1 MKKILTTVSAL
12 ALLVSAATAGT
23 IALWNFN
30 DNNLIVDQGSGTL
43 SLVNTSSNFETDP
56 TKVSPNDPGGASLE
70 VYGWPSQN
78 AADKTHGI
86 RFNVSTAGKSNI
98 KIKWDI
104 RHNIK
109 NGESGPNT
117 SLFQYSTDGGTT
129 WIDGPKW
136 TSSGDQ
142 WYLNREVDLSSVPN
156 VNNNPNFAF
165 RIMGAWQPGQGKY
178 MPCAGSAYAATR
190 KWRLDLIRVH
200 DDPAPTLPNTI
211 ALWDFNDV
219 RDLVADYGDGSS
231 FAQLVGGIALDG
243 DGYSDDFAHSEE
255 PYDSSSSSDPA
266 LKGKCLDTVGYPA
279 QSSGNRT
286 AGVQFNV
293 STAGY
298 TGIKLFFDVKHKLSS
313 SRFIRVQYTANRNA
327 NPVTWVNASPL
338 FDHEIT
344 DLTQDAWWFNG
355 NMVDLTG
362 VSAVNNNPNFAFRIV
377 TEFNPENNSSYAPS
391 RSDSTYGGAANKH
404 RFDMV
409 RVTAES
415 AAPTFPNKNIVEAKQ
430 LGQWSKVSLQNAAVT
445 AMHPDYF
452 WVQTDDRSCGIK
464 VYAPQHNLNPGW
476 RVNIS
481 GITRKGRD
489 TEKYIYAN
497 YAGRN
502 GSAVEDIVPMFLTT
516 KNLGGGDWFYNPQ
529 NGAGQIGVPGGVG
542 LNNVGLYVKVCGWV
556 TAYVEEDDDPGY
568 YQFMYVDDGCG
579 LYDGNLFG
587 PNNTPALG
595 IRVALPKNFSGNYL
609 GKYVEVLGV
618 SSIDRVGGI
627 TDDVVRCI
635 RRPVINIIEQ
645 VPEN

>member
-1 MKKILTTVSAL
+1 MKKIFTAVSVFIL
-12 ALLVSAATAGT
+12 AAYSATAGT

-30 DNNLIVDQGSGTL
+30 DGNLIVDQGAGTL

-56 TKVSPNDPGGASLE
+56 TKVDPNDPGGASLE
-70 VYGWPSQN
+70 IYGWPVQN
-78 AADKTHGI
+78 APDKTNGI
-86 RFNVSTAGKSNI
+86 QFNVSTVGRSNI

-117 SLFQYSTDGGTT
+117 SIFQYSTDGGAT

-142 WYLNREVDLSSVPN
+142 WYLNREVDLSSDPN

-165 RIMGAWQPGQGKY
+165 RIMGAHQPGQGKY
-178 MPCAGSAYAATR
+178 MPCVGSVYATTR

-200 DDPAPTLPNTI
+200 DDPPPTLPNTI

-219 RDLVADYGDGSS
+219 RDLVADYGDGTS
-231 FAQLVGGIALDG
+231 FAEMIGGVVFDG

-255 PYDSSSSSDPA
+255 PWDSSSSSDPA
-266 LKGKCLDTVGYPA
+266 LKGKCLDTTGYPA

-286 AGVQFNV
+286 AGMQFNV
-293 STAGY
+293 STVGHS
-298 TGIKLFFDVKHKLSS
+298 GIKLYFDAKHKYAS
-313 SRFIRVQYTANRNA
+313 SRFLRVQYTTNRNA
-327 NPVTWVNASPL
+327 TPVTWVNATL

-344 DLTQDAWWFNG
+344 DPTQDAWWFNG
-355 NMVDLTG
+355 NMVDLSA

-377 TEFNPENNSSYAPS
+377 TEFNPETGSSYAPS
-391 RSDSTYGGAANKH
+391 RPDATYGGLANKI

-409 RVTAES
+409 RVTSDS
-415 AAPTFPNKNIVEAKQ
+415 ASPAFPNKNIVEAKKMP
-430 LGQWSKVSLQNAAVT
+430 QWEKVTIQDAVIT

-452 WVQTDDRSCGIK
+452 WVQADDKACGIK
-464 VYAPQHNLNPGW
+464 VYAPQHNLNSGW
-476 RVNIS
+476 RANIS

-497 YAGRN
+497 FAGWN
-502 GSAVEDIVPMFLTT
+502 GQNAGTVEPLFMAT
-516 KNLGGGDWFYNPQ
+516 KNVGGGDWFYNPN

-542 LNNVGLYVKVCGWV
+542 LNNVGLYVKVCGKV

-568 YQFMYVDDGCG
+568 YQFMYVDDGSG

-587 PNNTPALG
+587 PNGTPALG
-595 IRVALPKNFSGNYL
+595 VRVALPKNFSGDYF
-609 GKYVEVLGV
+609 GKYVEVIGV
-618 SSIDRVGGI
+618 SSIDRIGGA

-645 VPEN
+645 NP